1 MGYNLMPICTK
12 CRIDIPG
19 TTQDGQ
25 DKSTFICAE
34 CQDKVNL
41 KVWKEEAIGLKDL
54 EKNGKVTVSQ
64 IKRLEKL
71 NTKVKNTVV

>member
-12 CRIDIPG
+12 CGIDIPAE
-19 TTQDGQ
+19 TQDGQ
-25 DKSTFICAE
+25 DNNTFICGD

-41 KVWKEEAIGLKDL
+41 KVWKEEVIQLKDL
-54 EKNGKVTVSQ
+54 EKKGKATVSQ

-71 NTKVKNTVV
+71 NTKVKNIVV